1 MFGCNSSSRGSSVA
15 NTPKNS
21 RVNLLCKGGSPI
33 SAKRRV
39 LTEARNVVSKTPS
52 CTERR
57 KQYSQDLQRR
67 IIRSV
72 VVKKT
77 ENENEHKEVH
87 EIDKLCNKLNL
98 IEKSHRT
105 ATEELQATAEELHDL
120 KEIIGVYEK
129 ELTDLQNENER
140 LRCEISGR
148 DIKETS
154 EMLNESQCT
163 DENVFYY
170 KTMYQE
176 QYEENK
182 QLKQTIRQLK
192 DLLKREKKESKQFG
206 ADMLIALKAA
216 DRMREEA
223 EAELAKVLNRRLS
236 FNDKRRKSEIEES
249 RDFIVASHLAKIDNF
264 TRDSVSS
271 SVSDCAFD
279 EIIPDDK
286 SLSAQSNSERLRKP
300 RSSFTP
306 HKVAGVIV
314 TNPAEEAMWNDLLK
328 DKKLISRRNALLA
341 CCHELLSEY
350 VNIDDLTNFSS
361 CWSSGKAF
369 AYLLLVLVD
378 DEKKLT
384 YSINDIKFKLVD
396 NLMGEV
402 LKSCRKLG
410 MNEDMLE
417 KEEEL
422 SKDFPEWKKV
432 MRFVVNI
439 IVFLKYSHN
448 N

>member
-1 MFGCNSSSRGSSVA
+1 M
-15 NTPKNS
+15 
-21 RVNLLCKGGSPI
+21 
-33 SAKRRV
+33 
-39 LTEARNVVSKTPS
+39 
-52 CTERR
+52 
-57 KQYSQDLQRR
+57 
-67 IIRSV
+67 

-77 ENENEHKEVH
+77 DKENEHREVH
-87 EIDKLCNKLNL
+87 EIDNLCNKLNL

-120 KEIIGVYEK
+120 KEIIGIYEK
-129 ELTDLQNENER
+129 ELIDLQNENER
-140 LRCEISGR
+140 LRHEVSG
-148 DIKETS
+148 KEGN
-154 EMLNESQCT
+154 EMLDESQYN
-163 DENVFYY
+163 DENLFYY
-170 KTMYQE
+170 KNMYQE

-182 QLKQTIRQLK
+182 RLKQTIRHLK
-192 DLLKREKKESKQFG
+192 DSLKREKEKSKQFG
-206 ADMLIALKAA
+206 ADMLVVIKAA

-223 EAELAKVLNRRLS
+223 EAELAKVLNRKLS

-249 RDFIVASHLAKIDNF
+249 RDFIVASHLAKIDAFN
-264 TRDSVSS
+264 RDSVSS
-271 SVSDCAFD
+271 SISDCVFD
-279 EIIPDDK
+279 EILPDGK
-286 SLSAQSNSERLRKP
+286 SLSLQQSSEKLRKP

-314 TNPAEEAMWNDLLK
+314 TNPAEESMWNDLLK
-328 DKKLISRRNALLA
+328 NKKLMSRRNALLA
-341 CCHELLSEY
+341 CCHELLSDY
-350 VNIDDLTNFSS
+350 VKIEDLTNFSS

-378 DEKKLT
+378 DGSKLT
-384 YSINDIKFKLVD
+384 YTINDIKFKLVD
-396 NLMGEV
+396 NLIGEV
-402 LKSCRKLG
+402 LKSCKKLG
-410 MNEDMLE
+410 MNDDMLE